1 MRLSLCMIARDEEPF
16 LPACLESV
24 SGVVDE
30 IVLVDTGSTDAT
42 IRIALAFGA
51 RVERLPWADDFSAP
65 RNLAVDRAR
74 GDWIL
79 QLDADERLAPGARQG
94 LRAVMARPEVDL
106 GMLLLH
112 EASRVDASLADVVS
126 GAARVGEPMR
136 LPRLF
141 RRLPGLRYRGLVHE
155 TVDEWLAERGGVAT
169 DVAADIVHLGG
180 IPEVRAARGKDERNL
195 RLMELRCRMEP
206 GSIAPIAFLAAHLY
220 QSGRIEEA
228 GAAVER
234 GWAIRESQPRTR
246 SVHLLAV
253 LRAQVASASGL
264 PEVVLETAAEAER
277 REGPTSDLRYLAGC
291 ALELQSLR
299 VTGEEARRKLA
310 AAVEAYR
317 VALLPRPGES
327 AFRVVPGS
335 SCWAAR
341 VRLGTALL
349 RLGEPGPAAEEFRAA
364 AAKAPDP
371 LESRL
376 GEAEAMLDGGD
387 APGAIRA
394 LMPLLGP
401 RPDGWI
407 LAAAASLAAGGAG
420 VARDLL
426 AGAEMRIGAGLV
438 APHRVA
444 RARALAGAL
453 A

>member
-1 MRLSLCMIARDEEPF
+1 
-16 LPACLESV
+16 
-24 SGVVDE
+24 
-30 IVLVDTGSTDAT
+30 
-42 IRIALAFGA
+42 
-51 RVERLPWADDFSAP
+51 
-65 RNLAVDRAR
+65 
-74 GDWIL
+74 
-79 QLDADERLAPGARQG
+79 
-94 LRAVMARPEVDL
+94 MARPDVDL
-106 GMLLLH
+106 GMMLLH
-112 EASRVDASLADVVS
+112 EASRVDARLAEVVS

-155 TVDEWLAERGGVAT
+155 TVDEWLSERGGVAT

-206 GSIAPIAFLAAHLY
+206 GSIVPIAFLAAHLY
-220 QSGRIEEA
+220 QAGRIEEA
-228 GAAVER
+228 AEAVER
-234 GWAIRESQPRTR
+234 GWAIRESQPRAR

-317 VALLPRPGES
+317 VALLPRQGES

-349 RLGEPGPAAEEFRAA
+349 RLGEPGPAAEQFRAA

-426 AGAEMRIGAGLV
+426 AGAEKRLGAGLV